1 MLRALL
7 CTLLL
12 FPAPFVSAG
21 QDERIVVV
29 IEEPAQGERYS
40 GVSNLRG
47 WAVSPEGMGRS
58 YLNVYIDDEF
68 AFYLAPYGERSDV
81 GKAFPDYPDSDTGGF
96 SMAFNYKNLSP
107 GEHEIRVRAYDDAG
121 NYNEAVT
128 TFVAERF
135 ESEFIASDSDVDL
148 STTSSIYV
156 YDDQSYLISG
166 PTIEGKQWDF
176 LLRWDTAGQSFKTE
190 GISPFSSYGSG
201 TATGGVEEDE
211 DIDPETYYCRDSGPD
226 ARDDPMFSSGDFWL
240 ETSTTVP
247 GVSSFPI
254 GSARLVKRA
263 GDRDGYFDFG
273 SAGRNGGSGRVYM
286 GVEKGVV
293 TVSCFTLT
301 SDPQPAYVRLSF
313 GITAQQPSAAFH
325 LWISKRPDGSR
336 IEQCEYV
343 GYAQTSLRFSVDG
356 SQACNLERGGE
367 YFINVALCDSVEG
380 DVECRSIR
388 AETAEDDATFAVRSS
403 LINRQ

>member
-7 CTLLL
+7 CALLL

-156 YDDQSYLISG
+156 CDDQSYLISG
-166 PTIEGKQWDF
+166 PTIEGKKWDF
-176 LLRWDTAGQSFKTE
+176 LLRWDRASQSFKIE
-190 GISPFSSYGSG
+190 GILPFGSDTAGSTSGAASGSADSS
-201 TATGGVEEDE
+201 
-211 DIDPETYYCRDSGPD
+211 DSGASGSSSGNNSGSTDSSDSEDCPGFGYD
-226 ARDDPMFSSGDFWL
+226 CWYSDTDGSSGDSGTDTTTGGN
-240 ETSTTVP
+240 TSCTDD
-247 GVSSFPI
+247 SS
-254 GSARLVKRA
+254 GS
-263 GDRDGYFDFG
+263 
-273 SAGRNGGSGRVYM
+273 SISG
-286 GVEKGVV
+286 
-293 TVSCFTLT
+293 
-301 SDPQPAYVRLSF
+301 
-313 GITAQQPSAAFH
+313 AQ
-325 LWISKRPDGSR
+325 
-336 IEQCEYV
+336 
-343 GYAQTSLRFSVDG
+343 
-356 SQACNLERGGE
+356 ER
-367 YFINVALCDSVEG
+367 
-380 DVECRSIR
+380 
-388 AETAEDDATFAVRSS
+388 T
-403 LINRQ
+403 